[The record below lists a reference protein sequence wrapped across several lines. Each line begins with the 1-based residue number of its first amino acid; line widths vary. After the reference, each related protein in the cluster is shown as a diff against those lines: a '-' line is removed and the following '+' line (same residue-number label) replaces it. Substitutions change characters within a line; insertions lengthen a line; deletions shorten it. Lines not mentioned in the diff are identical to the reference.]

1 MADLQ
6 QTVGAVIRRER
17 RRRGLTMK
25 SLAKR
30 AALSVVYLGEIERGQ
45 KYPSA
50 LVLER
55 LAEALGLQTPDV
67 LERVAADL
75 RVEAQPTRAIG
86 VMLPASG
93 TRAAAATRGGQLRQ
107 QASALSMAAPGA
119 SSVPMV
125 VPVAYS
131 TAYGGVFVIWET
143 VEDVAPLKLECAA

>member
-75 RVEAQPTRAIG
+75 RVEAQTTRAIG

-93 TRAAAATRGGQLRQ
+93 PRAAATTRGGQLRQ
-107 QASALSMAAPGA
+107 QANAPSMAAPGA
-119 SSVPMV
+119 TVRPMV
-125 VPVAYS
+125 VPDAYS
-131 TAYGGVFVIWET
+131 TAYGGTLVIWET
-143 VEDVAPLKLECAA
+143 VEDEALRKLECAA